1 MKNSKATQIILLV
14 CRLLFGFT
22 FIFSGFV
29 KAVDPLGTAYK
40 VNDYLVAFGM
50 EDLAF
55 LSLACA
61 FILITVEFCIGF
73 CMTLGIFLKQT
84 SWVAALFMLVM
95 TPLTLYLAIAD
106 PVSDCGCFGD
116 AVVLTNWQTFY
127 KNVILDVILIAILI
141 CMRTYRP
148 WLQPVPSFI
157 AVGIGVI
164 AGMGLQIHC
173 YRHLPII
180 DFRPYKVGNNIAELM
195 TIPEGMPADRYD
207 ISFIYEKDGVQKE
220 FTLENYPADDSTWV
234 FVEQKSVLVEKGY
247 EPPIHDFSLTLPE
260 MGDVT
265 DLVLENP
272 GYTFLLVSTKLEDCD
287 TGHLDEINSIHS
299 FARDN
304 GIAFYGMTAST
315 DDVIETFKAEHDLE
329 FPIATSDETML
340 KTVIRSNPGLVL
352 LKNATVTGK
361 WHYNDLPSPT
371 EIESIIKQ

>member
-1 MKNSKATQIILLV
+1 MKNSKAAQIILLV

-55 LSLACA
+55 LPLACA

-116 AVVLTNWQTFY
+116 AIVLTNWQTFY
-127 KNVILDVILIAILI
+127 KNVILDVILVAILI

-148 WLQPVPSFI
+148 WLQPVPSFV

-272 GYTFLLVSTKLEDCD
+272 GYTFLLISTKLEDCD

>member
-1 MKNSKATQIILLV
+1 MKNSKAAQIILLV

-116 AVVLTNWQTFY
+116 AIVLTNWQTFY
-127 KNVILDVILIAILI
+127 KNVILDVILVAILI

-148 WLQPVPSFI
+148 WLQPVPSFV
-157 AVGIGVI
+157 A
-164 AGMGLQIHC
+164 
-173 YRHLPII
+173 
-180 DFRPYKVGNNIAELM
+180 
-195 TIPEGMPADRYD
+195 
-207 ISFIYEKDGVQKE
+207 
-220 FTLENYPADDSTWV
+220 
-234 FVEQKSVLVEKGY
+234 
-247 EPPIHDFSLTLPE
+247 
-260 MGDVT
+260 
-265 DLVLENP
+265 
-272 GYTFLLVSTKLEDCD
+272 
-287 TGHLDEINSIHS
+287 
-299 FARDN
+299 
-304 GIAFYGMTAST
+304 
-315 DDVIETFKAEHDLE
+315 
-329 FPIATSDETML
+329 AT
-340 KTVIRSNPGLVL
+340 R
-352 LKNATVTGK
+352 
-361 WHYNDLPSPT
+361 
-371 EIESIIKQ
+371 